1 MLCNKC
7 RVAPPY
13 QDDTWCLA
21 CSAVE
26 SLSADL
32 KSRWEFPGLREAAE
46 EGIISAARQVKALR
60 KLSTGLAAERA
71 SFRGKVPA
79 AKAEAALSGT
89 RPRSPLPRSASRAS
103 GAGGVKKELHE
114 GDDEDSAEGEEA
126 ESYSEEDTTLPGA
139 TRLPPRLAE
148 APAREGESDKEGRR
162 SKGSLPPPE
171 PDHPPPGTRRKR
183 KRGGEEGR
191 PKGHRHHRA
200 GTKHKRLSRLVEHPE
215 TRVHRSFSHQG
226 SEGHAHRKT
235 W

>member
-7 RVAPPY
+7 RAAPPY

-71 SFRGKVPA
+71 SLRGKEPA
-79 AKAEAALSGT
+79 AKAEAALAGT

-103 GAGGVKKELHE
+103 GGGEVKVELNDRE
-114 GDDEDSAEGEEA
+114 DEDSAEGEDQ
-126 ESYSEEDTTLPGA
+126 ESYSEEEATLPGA

-148 APAREGESDKEGRR
+148 APSRGEDSDKEGRR
-162 SKGSLPPPE
+162 SKGSSPPPE
-171 PDHPPPGTRRKR
+171 PDHPPPGARRKR
-183 KRGGEEGR
+183 RRGGEEGR
-191 PKGHRHHRA
+191 EKGHRRHRA
-200 GTKHKRLSRLVEHPE
+200 GAKHKRLSRLVDKPE
-215 TRVHRSFSHQG
+215 TRVHRAFSHQT
-226 SEGHAHRKT
+226 SEGHARRKT